1 MRKFN
6 RDSKFGRRD
15 SGRFRRGD
23 SGRFGRRDSNRSSR
37 PEMHEV
43 TCDKCGKSCE
53 VPFRPTEGK
62 PVYCSDCFRKDGNS
76 RSRNKP
82 DQSAKE
88 LDQINR
94 KLDKILKALEI
105 E

>member
-6 RDSKFGRRD
+6 RDSKFGRR
-15 SGRFRRGD
+15 D

-62 PVYCSDCFRKDGNS
+62 PIYCSDCFRTEGKS
-76 RSRNKP
+76 MSRNKP

-88 LDQINR
+88 FDQING
-94 KLDKILKALEI
+94 KLDKILKALKI

>member
-6 RDSKFGRRD
+6 RDSKFSRR
-15 SGRFRRGD
+15 D

-43 TCDKCGKSCE
+43 TCDKCGKNCE

-62 PVYCSDCFRKDGNS
+62 PVYCSDCFRKDGNYES
-76 RSRNKP
+76 KNKP

-88 LDQINR
+88 FNQINR

-105 E
+105 K